1 MFLDKPPC
9 CPTWFLLGCKC
20 CPIGC
25 SSLPILLGCK
35 LLPKKVLLVALLSR
49 KSDLAFSWLQIV
61 VFFSCAYWLIGVLL
75 VCNNCFCRITGL
87 QIVAKSSILP
97 AHIGRLVALCC
108 LTGQWAYHPPH
119 GFSLRFHIK
128 ARLPLQICIIGGC
141 GCDVVGGQ
149 VVGREVESRVATVER
164 ISGGYKFQPGW
175 NSIQQN

>member
-1 MFLDKPPC
+1 M
-9 CPTWFLLGCKC
+9 
-20 CPIGC
+20 
-25 SSLPILLGCK
+25 
-35 LLPKKVLLVALLSR
+35 
-49 KSDLAFSWLQIV
+49 
-61 VFFSCAYWLIGVLL
+61 
-75 VCNNCFCRITGL
+75 NNCFCRITGL

-164 ISGGYKFQPGW
+164 ISGGCKFQPGW
-175 NSIQQN
+175 NSGTVFNRIQEEAMRRLVCVPVIRREEGETNLGDDEGKDNDGSDDNVGGESDAVSCKV